1 MVGYWL
7 MLLAILAWALP
18 PNLSRPAI
26 REGLPPLAATV
37 LTTVVAMPLGYLI
50 IRALGRRAAFRRFT
64 PRSLAY
70 LGLTGVFSTGGFSCM
85 YAALATETVG
95 KAKVGKVNVDE
106 EPRVAGLFSVQS
118 IPTLVLVQGR
128 EVVAAMAGAAPKAAL
143 VQALRLD
150 ELAGPKVA

>member
-18 PNLSRPAI
+18 PNLARPAI

-37 LTTVVAMPLGYLI
+37 LTTAVAMPLGYLI

-64 PRSLAY
+64 RRSLAY
-70 LGLTGVFSTGGFSCM
+70 LGLTGLASTGGFSCM

-95 KAKVGKVNVDE
+95 VTVALLSTYPLFSLVVLRLFERDERITPRIVVGTLAI
-106 EPRVAGLFSVQS
+106 VAGILIV
-118 IPTLVLVQGR
+118 IL
-128 EVVAAMAGAAPKAAL
+128 
-143 VQALRLD
+143 
-150 ELAGPKVA
+150 